1 MQQAAITKRRAE
13 VSITLRVAV
22 ATLSTGK
29 VAPQTRVTSS
39 SVRTWTLTRARSPK
53 TLLTQVSGADFGI
66 VEHLLGVATHG
77 DNARLHDVATV
88 GDAERAAAFG
98 GHVVGQETSYSL
110 TFSVRRLS
118 PGDGW
123 FGCIQVLGSADR
135 VLVRPIPY
143 QKPYP
148 ATSEE
153 WTRVTETFKLSAT
166 IDSANL
172 QIMTKPESLVE
183 VADIVCIAAPTS
195 PPADNYR

>member
-1 MQQAAITKRRAE
+1 MILNKLNNLIFWHLLLAFSPLALQSATEEASPSLVAPINAE
-13 VSITLRVAV
+13 LTGWKVEKGNVQVLEETQKGPGGGRVLRVEGEA
-22 ATLSTGK
+22 SI
-29 VAPQTRVTSS
+29 SS
-39 SVRTWTLTRARSPK
+39 P
-53 TLLTQVSGADFGI
+53 I
-66 VEHLLGVATHG
+66 H
-77 DNARLHDVATV
+77 
-88 GDAERAAAFG
+88 